1 MPVQADQSSDAGIE
15 LDLLAQLK
23 EKNLAARGVM
33 VLEGRIAIEKALDA
47 GIVPRFLVCTEAE
60 KEYWETRAEGE
71 RTANSVAGGAMVP
84 DGGKRLSGEND
95 VAPPDRGV
103 GALRFPVRALPH
115 DELCALVD
123 FKFHRGALAVAD
135 LPEILPV
142 GLDAET
148 ESSVGREGGFLLPA
162 RAGQSGQAAQPAS
175 VEKTAPS
182 TQIPFYLCLWDV
194 TDPSNLGALVRSAAG
209 LGVDGVLLGPGCAN
223 PYYRKTIR
231 ASMGNVF
238 SLPLWSIDLAALA
251 ALGESGV
258 CLCAAALGDGSV
270 SLTELRS
277 KTMAAPTGPL
287 AELECDTV
295 AAPAP
300 LILIL
305 GNEGYGLPDEVL
317 KLCSLKVRIPMARGV
332 DSLNV
337 AVAGGILMYEMR
349 NSLCAQKSSG

>member
-47 GIVPRFLVCTEAE
+47 GILPRFLVCTEAE

-135 LPEILPV
+135 LPEILPAS
-142 GLDAET
+142 LDAGT
-148 ESSVGREGGFLLPA
+148 ERGV
-162 RAGQSGQAAQPAS
+162 GQSGQAVCPAS
-175 VEKTAPS
+175 VEKTAPH
-182 TQIPFYLCLWDV
+182 TQFPFYLCLWDV

-238 SLPLWSIDLAALA
+238 SLPLLSVDIAALA
-251 ALGESGV
+251 TLGESGV
-258 CLCAAALGDGSV
+258 RLCAAALGDNSV
-270 SLTELRS
+270 SLTEMRS
-277 KTMAAPTGPL
+277 GAMAAPTGPL
-287 AELECDTV
+287 TELEVDTIPV
-295 AAPAP
+295 SAP

-317 KLCSLKVRIPMARGV
+317 DLCSLKVRIPMARGV

-337 AVAGGILMYEMR
+337 AVAGGILMYELKTSPKNAVR
-349 NSLCAQKSSG
+349 KFLYRKE